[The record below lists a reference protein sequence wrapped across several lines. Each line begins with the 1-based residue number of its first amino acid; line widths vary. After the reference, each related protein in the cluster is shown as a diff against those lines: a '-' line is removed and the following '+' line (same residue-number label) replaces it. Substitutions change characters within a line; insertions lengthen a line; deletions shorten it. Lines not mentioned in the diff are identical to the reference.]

1 MLKLLVKKQLAEIFR
16 SYFYNAKTNKA
27 RSKTA
32 IISYFIFFIVIMVGM
47 LGGIFAFLS
56 FTMCGPLAAAE
67 LDWLYFALM
76 GMIATFL
83 GAFGSVFNTYS
94 TLYMAKDNDLMLSLP
109 IPLRTI
115 MASRLLTV
123 YLMGL
128 MYSSTA
134 MVPAVIV
141 YLAVTGITAGG
152 IAGGLVLWLMIS
164 IFVMTLSCTL
174 GWLLARIN
182 RKLKNKSLITVAVSI
197 AFFGCYYFVCFKSQE
212 IIENIVA
219 NATTYGLKIKGAA
232 YPIYLFGK
240 AGTGDLTAMLIVSAV
255 ILALFA
261 LVWKAMSRSF
271 LKLATDSGKTARCE
285 YHSKALKQRGIGG
298 TLLAREISHFLSNP
312 NYMLNCGLGILFLP
326 IGGIILAIKG
336 GQVVSVINLIFGA
349 NNGVAQLILCTG
361 VCLMS
366 SMNDMTAPSVSLEGR
381 SLWLI
386 QSLPVSPWAV
396 LRAKLSMQLLFTVI
410 PAAFCIACME
420 LVYPFSIIELALSIT
435 MIMSFIVLT
444 AELGLVIGLE
454 MPNLT
459 WTSEI
464 TPIKQNLGVV
474 IVLFGGFAYSFVFF
488 AGFTL
493 LGGLKLGFA
502 GYMVLAAAVT
512 VIVDVIMWRWLKTR
526 GSRILSRL

>member
-109 IPLRTI
+109 IPVRTI

-164 IFVMTLSCTL
+164 IFVMTLSCAL

-219 NATTYGLKIKGAA
+219 NATT
-232 YPIYLFGK
+232 
-240 AGTGDLTAMLIVSAV
+240 
-255 ILALFA
+255 
-261 LVWKAMSRSF
+261 
-271 LKLATDSGKTARCE
+271 
-285 YHSKALKQRGIGG
+285 
-298 TLLAREISHFLSNP
+298 
-312 NYMLNCGLGILFLP
+312 
-326 IGGIILAIKG
+326 
-336 GQVVSVINLIFGA
+336 
-349 NNGVAQLILCTG
+349 
-361 VCLMS
+361 
-366 SMNDMTAPSVSLEGR
+366 
-381 SLWLI
+381 
-386 QSLPVSPWAV
+386 
-396 LRAKLSMQLLFTVI
+396 
-410 PAAFCIACME
+410 
-420 LVYPFSIIELALSIT
+420 
-435 MIMSFIVLT
+435 
-444 AELGLVIGLE
+444 
-454 MPNLT
+454 
-459 WTSEI
+459 
-464 TPIKQNLGVV
+464 
-474 IVLFGGFAYSFVFF
+474 
-488 AGFTL
+488 
-493 LGGLKLGFA
+493 
-502 GYMVLAAAVT
+502 
-512 VIVDVIMWRWLKTR
+512 
-526 GSRILSRL
+526 

>member
-32 IISYFIFFIVIMVGM
+32 IISYFVFFIIVMAGM

-76 GMIATFL
+76 GMVAVFL

-109 IPLRTI
+109 IPVRTI

-128 MYSSTA
+128 MYSSTV
-134 MVPAVIV
+134 MIPAVIV
-141 YLAVTGITAGG
+141 YLVVTGITPGG
-152 IAGGLVLWLMIS
+152 IAGGLALWLLIS
-164 IFVMTLSCTL
+164 VFVMTLSCVL
-174 GWLLARIN
+174 GWIVARIS

-197 AFFGCYYFVCFKSQE
+197 AFFGCYYFVCFRSQT
-212 IIENIVA
+212 IIQDVVT
-219 NATTYGLKIKGAA
+219 NAMAYGMKIKGAA

-240 AGTGDLTAMLIVSAV
+240 VGTGDLAAMIIVSAV

-261 LVWKAMSRSF
+261 LIWTAMSRSF
-271 LKLATDSGKTARCE
+271 LKLATDSGKTARRE
-285 YHSKALKQRGIGG
+285 YRSKALKQRGLSI
-298 TLLAREISHFLSNP
+298 TLLAREMSHFVSNP

-326 IGGIILAIKG
+326 IGGIAIVIKG
-336 GQVVSVINLIFGA
+336 GEIVSTLNLIFGA
-349 NNGVAQLILCTG
+349 KPGAVPIILCTG
-361 VCLMS
+361 VCLMA

-386 QSLPVSPWAV
+386 QSLPVTPWAV
-396 LRAKLSMQLLFTVI
+396 LRAKLSMQLLLTAI
-410 PAAFCIACME
+410 PAAFCIACMA
-420 LVYPFSIIELALSIT
+420 LVYPFSIIELAFSIT
-435 MIMSFIVLT
+435 LIMAFIVLT
-444 AELGLVIGLE
+444 AELGLIIGLE

-474 IVLFGGFAYSFVFF
+474 MVLFGGIGCAIALF
-488 AGFTL
+488 AGFML
-493 LGGLKLGFA
+493 LGGLRLGFA
-502 GYMVLAAAVT
+502 GYMALASAVT
-512 VIVDVIMWRWLKTR
+512 VIADVIMWRWLKTR